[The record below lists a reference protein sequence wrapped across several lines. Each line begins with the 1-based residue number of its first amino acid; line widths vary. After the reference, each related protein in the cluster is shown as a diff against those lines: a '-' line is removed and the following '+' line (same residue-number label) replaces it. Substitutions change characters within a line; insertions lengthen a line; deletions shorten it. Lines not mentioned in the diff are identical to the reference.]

1 MLITVVELPEFIRQS
16 KKLLSQSENS
26 RLIFYLSTHPKDG
39 ILIQGTGGVRKIRW
53 SREGSGKR
61 GGVRVIY
68 FYFNE
73 NMPLFLLT
81 VFPKSEK
88 TNLSK
93 EERNELN
100 KLTKILV
107 NNYKKR

>member
-1 MLITVVELPEFIRQS
+1 MLITIVELPEFVKQS
-16 KKLLSQSENS
+16 KRLLTPLEISQ
-26 RLIFYLSTHPKDG
+26 LIFYLSSHPKDG
-39 ILIQGTGGVRKIRW
+39 VLIQGTGGVRKIRW
-53 SREGSGKR
+53 SREGKGKR

-68 FYFNE
+68 FYYNK
-73 NMPLFLLT
+73 NIPLFLLT

-93 EERNELN
+93 EEINELN
-100 KLTKILV
+100 KFTKILV